1 MAGANACVTSQ
12 YFSGQGAFLLAERD
26 ISGQP
31 LGFRPVGN
39 VSALSIAIET
49 TEFEHKESCTGTR
62 AIDLTIV
69 QEINATMAVTMES
82 LDREN
87 LALALYGSS
96 SAIVGASVV
105 DEPVTGYEDRWSALQ
120 HIDISNLV
128 VTDAATGLVTYVDG
142 VDYLCN
148 ELAGS
153 IFVLSSGSITD
164 MEALFATYDFTAQD
178 DVQAV
183 LTSTGAERYCRFEGL
198 NTAQDPN
205 SSMVVNVFKAQ
216 VQPLTELALISD
228 EITQM
233 EVEFKILSDVLS
245 IATSNFF
252 EIRKSN
258 GG

>member
-1 MAGANACVTSQ
+1 M
-12 YFSGQGAFLLAERD
+12 
-26 ISGQP
+26 
-31 LGFRPVGN
+31 N
-39 VSALSIAIET
+39 V
-49 TEFEHKESCTGTR
+49 
-62 AIDLTIV
+62 
-69 QEINATMAVTMES
+69 
-82 LDREN
+82 
-87 LALALYGSS
+87 
-96 SAIVGASVV
+96 
-105 DEPVTGYEDRWSALQ
+105 
-120 HIDISNLV
+120 
-128 VTDAATGLVTYVDG
+128 
-142 VDYLCN
+142 
-148 ELAGS
+148 
-153 IFVLSSGSITD
+153 TD